1 MMNSPEG
8 YKKENDNKSIEE
20 LILERTRLFNEMVE
34 YEQKHIINNEAEKV
48 AKPSLKDIYNMHNLY
63 LKEITDLIVNKRDN
77 NIVTSD
83 SEYND
88 KEYVKELEKLEKR
101 LFNKG
106 GFYLEIRS
114 GAVLPIKHPH
124 YYDGRVDIVLDDH
137 FGKPNCSAKIEK
149 NEYSVNDEQFNK
161 IKQLIKDNFNLLFE
175 IAKKQTDEMH
185 SETYNSML
193 IKFNSVLL
201 NISPDNVTNEHDFK
215 AFNELKNT
223 IMDIITPKNEEEF
236 EKTINDLVNKVIALP
251 IGTETSICKLLGD
264 KIREF
269 NIDQLFQIYERV
281 FGICKERGIIL
292 NFDKYKDQGVGLPFN
307 IPFIISEE

>member
-8 YKKENDNKSIEE
+8 YKKENENKSIEE
-20 LILERTRLFNEMVE
+20 LILERT
-34 YEQKHIINNEAEKV
+34 
-48 AKPSLKDIYNMHNLY
+48 
-63 LKEITDLIVNKRDN
+63 
-77 NIVTSD
+77 
-83 SEYND
+83 
-88 KEYVKELEKLEKR
+88 R

-149 NEYSVNDEQFNK
+149 NEYSVNDEQFNE

-175 IAKKQTDEMH
+175 IAKKQTDEMY
-185 SETYNSML
+185 SGTYNSML

-215 AFNELKNT
+215 AFNELKST
-223 IMDIITPKNEEEF
+223 IMDIIIPKNEEEI

-269 NIDQLFQIYERV
+269 NIDQLFQIYKR
-281 FGICKERGIIL
+281 FFDICKERGIIF
-292 NFDKYKDQGVGLPFN
+292 NFGKYKEQGVGLPFN
-307 IPFIISEE
+307 MPFIISEK